1 MHVDREN
8 MSVKYWLDPDVSLA
22 ANHGFNRRDLRDIE
36 HVLRDN
42 LEELRNE
49 WDAFCSDSP
58 DAG

>member
-1 MHVDREN
+1 